1 MIYFSEYRVQ
11 GRIGF
16 SLVSCHNTA
25 AARATQTTHEWPMDQ
40 HSTASSER
48 VHARTDAPD
57 PQTDREEDSWITGRR
72 GAHRLPPLPLT
83 APPTARS
90 GTRRAYPHRPPLL
103 RSPLPPACALASVCV
118 VRAEFVARPPPPAP
132 RRQLAHSLR
141 AGEAAWR
148 RRHWLQRL
156 RDAVEEGSHRAQG
169 GAQVLLEEEPSAL
182 PSL

>member
-1 MIYFSEYRVQ
+1 MPQYS
-11 GRIGF
+11 GREGDPDY
-16 SLVSCHNTA
+16 SGPWT
-25 AARATQTTHEWPMDQ
+25 
-40 HSTASSER
+40 STARPLTSVYTR
-48 VHARTDAPD
+48 VPTLQIHRQTEKKTAGSQAGAGRTDC
-57 PQTDREEDSWITGRR
+57 
-72 GAHRLPPLPLT
+72 PPSPLT

-90 GTRRAYPHRPPLL
+90 GTRRSL
-103 RSPLPPACALASVCV
+103 SLPPTSSSLSSASGVRPRVRLCGAEA
-118 VRAEFVARPPPPAP
+118 RAEFVARPPPPAP

-156 RDAVEEGSHRAQG
+156 RDAVEEGAHRAQG